1 MNTPS
6 HMLIGAAFFARPLAP
21 ATLVAAMVGGFVP
34 DLPMFALVLWSTR
47 VLGLPEHDVFGRLY
61 FSAPWQA
68 IFAVDHGFLIWA
80 PLFLATLWSGQV
92 LLRAFAGSGLLHAV
106 ADFATHHD
114 DARRQFWPLSDWVF
128 RSPVSY
134 WDQRFY
140 GDVFAVFEVGLVVL
154 LALFLFWQ
162 FRRAWQRALILAP
175 AGLIV
180 VPVILTGGFHGLHG
194 MG

>member
-1 MNTPS
+1 
-6 HMLIGAAFFARPLAP
+6 
-21 ATLVAAMVGGFVP
+21 
-34 DLPMFALVLWSTR
+34 
-47 VLGLPEHDVFGRLY
+47 
-61 FSAPWQA
+61 
-68 IFAVDHGFLIWA
+68 
-80 PLFLATLWSGQV
+80 